1 MASSH
6 EQISIVGRLFLHEH
20 ANRHAERQLLQV
32 ELSIALHYQQHYAVN
47 TVPASRFHQH
57 TQQTTADRHTV

>member
-6 EQISIVGRLFLHEH
+6 EQISIVGRLLLHEH

-32 ELSIALHYQQHYAVN
+32 ELSIGLHYQQHYEVN
-47 TVPASRFHQH
+47 TVPA
-57 TQQTTADRHTV
+57 